1 MIKNAGCSGWW
12 PGGAVVC
19 WWMLGCWRMVW
30 PAVVDGW
37 RLMLQAGGC
46 WPFWGPERQGGRA
59 AAGVM
64 VCRGW
69 PGLRGDG
76 LLWMAGAGNDSAAIC
91 GGNSAVFNQPLT
103 TFHVVAMVL
112 GLTVFFLCSYC
123 RFWRRLGR
131 FRFPGAWVVVGGL
144 VVVWDELST
153 GTIKGGG
160 SGKRV
165 GVFLRWGK
173 IYSPT
178 SSTPLSD
185 LWGSGKQGHPL
196 CKPAAENDQEAC
208 HGF

>member
-1 MIKNAGCSGWW
+1 M
-12 PGGAVVC
+12 VC
-19 WWMLGCWRMVW
+19 WRLLLLSEAERLLSFLG
-30 PAVVDGW
+30 
-37 RLMLQAGGC
+37 AGDA
-46 WPFWGPERQGGRA
+46 RRKRD

-64 VCRGW
+64 GCRGW
-69 PGLRGDG
+69 LGCGDP
-76 LLWMAGAGNDSAAIC
+76 AAIC
-91 GGNSAVFNQPLT
+91 GGNSVVFNQPLT

-131 FRFPGAWVVVGGL
+131 FRFPGTWVVVGGL

-208 HGF
+208 PGF

>member
-1 MIKNAGCSGWW
+1 M
-12 PGGAVVC
+12 VC
-19 WWMLGCWRMVW
+19 WRLLLLSEAERLLSFLG
-30 PAVVDGW
+30 
-37 RLMLQAGGC
+37 AGDA
-46 WPFWGPERQGGRA
+46 RRKRD

-64 VCRGW
+64 GCRGW
-69 PGLRGDG
+69 LGCGDP
-76 LLWMAGAGNDSAAIC
+76 AAIC
-91 GGNSAVFNQPLT
+91 GGNSVVFNQPLT